1 MQKLNIY
8 IVIGKKIKVK
18 SCVIKANKDF
28 RGPDKVSLWIKLL
41 HVYAHF
47 STNTYSVAPAVILM
61 GTHNIHF
68 HGEIK
73 LCI

>member
-1 MQKLNIY
+1 MQKSKY
-8 IVIGKKIKVK
+8 TYSYRKKIKVK
-18 SCVIKANKDF
+18 SCVIKANTDF
-28 RGPDKVSLWIKLL
+28 RGPDKVSLWTKLL
-41 HVYAHF
+41 YAHF